1 MDEKAMALIGAAA
14 GVTLMGRGLRPV
26 GKLMMHGVVAVA
38 ETAAASKRGVEGL
51 YNEVRAERE
60 KGQTQAGPYE
70 RAGTPADPSQAPPV
84 TSDAPAASAAAA
96 SPATG

>member
-60 KGQTQAGPYE
+60 KGQTPAGP
-70 RAGTPADPSQAPPV
+70 AGTPADGSQAPHATPE
-84 TSDAPAASAAAA
+84 APAASVAAA
-96 SPATG
+96 SPAPG